1 MKPKH
6 PTQIWLLA
14 DLQEKEQGSKLRV
27 QITRYLPN
35 ITCLNATP
43 TEPRH
48 SYFVDTCIWSVG
60 VKFHKMYLITPQL
73 LPAQGMGQCFMLISG
88 HI

>member
-6 PTQIWLLA
+6 PTQIWLLV
-14 DLQEKEQGSKLRV
+14 DLQENVQGSKLRV

-35 ITCLNATP
+35 ITCLNARLNATP

-48 SYFVDTCIWSVG
+48 SYFV
-60 VKFHKMYLITPQL
+60 VKIHVYMARWGEISQNVPITPQVL
-73 LPAQGMGQCFMLISG
+73 HVQSMGQ
-88 HI
+88 